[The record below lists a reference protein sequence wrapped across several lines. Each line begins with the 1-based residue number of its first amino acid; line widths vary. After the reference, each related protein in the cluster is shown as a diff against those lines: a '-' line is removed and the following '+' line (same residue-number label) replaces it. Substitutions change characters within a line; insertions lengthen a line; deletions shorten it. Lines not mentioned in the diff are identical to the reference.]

1 MLLWLEIY
9 VTWMHFENLS
19 TNFIFKLAPANS
31 IIINIF
37 CQYFVPAKKLFKY
50 NYFHNK
56 ICENAL
62 EFDILHRINTPA
74 NKLFGCPPVHS
85 CCSNWL
91 RFPPKPKEAK
101 LRIVGGDFT
110 WILTTRSWSNHSNW
124 NEVLASKDWNEINLT
139 QDLDEK
145 VVAFNKLINE
155 SLDEVAPYKTFK
167 VRTNHK
173 FGLSE
178 ETKELMKN
186 REHARKMIQK
196 AESSQKQIWNEKYK
210 KLRNVINAK
219 IRKENYDHNKNI
231 CQDITYLIWFIKN
244 VPNWNVL
251 KIFQNFLIHKSL

>member
-1 MLLWLEIY
+1 MTILIDRIEKASTEDKNVMMMGDANLCSNKWKDSSFLNKKMANLLTDTLDACGLFSVPVGPTFLASQKNNVITESWLDHVY
-9 VTWMHFENLS
+9 LSENLK
-19 TNFIFKLAPANS
+19 TLVKTQ
-31 IIINIF
+31 IINNSSSDHLPVTT
-37 CQYFVPAKKLFKY
+37 CLRTSVNKKVYKREITKRSMK
-50 NYFHNK
+50 N
-56 ICENAL
+56 
-62 EFDILHRINTPA
+62 
-74 NKLFGCPPVHS
+74 
-85 CCSNWL
+85 
-91 RFPPKPKEAK
+91 
-101 LRIVGGDFT
+101 FT
-110 WILTTRSWSNHSNW
+110 NSNW

-231 CQDITYLIWFIKN
+231 CQDITYLI
-244 VPNWNVL
+244 
-251 KIFQNFLIHKSL
+251 